1 MNEVNFQNHE
11 PPEQN
16 NNIPEQNNNIAITD
30 LRDYGAFEC
39 VFAWLCILIGYLFCC
54 AFPPTQFP
62 LGTFIVSFI
71 CVVTTVLTLIRNKA
85 KIGPLEW
92 FLALLSLAF
101 SFAFLLNTNTF
112 PTFVSLACAL
122 LSYAFFVYRAS
133 GNRLSKGNADFL
145 PLELL
150 RALKGF
156 SILAIAD
163 MFRLMFTRKNKS
175 FKAIL
180 KILIGLIAAVIPTAI
195 VVSLLS
201 YDGRFSELLR
211 NAFSFIIDLDF
222 SEQLLYLCFGS
233 LIAMYIFGVYA
244 INTSERKPLDCE
256 AMREKSERVRFA
268 PILTVCATLFPLLVV
283 YIFFFVSQWDYYLSA
298 FTGKL
303 PEGVVNY
310 AEYARSGFFELCTVS
325 AINLVIIIAVALFT
339 RRNGNGEKLFLRV
352 VSALF
357 SVMTLVLIGTA
368 LAKMYLYI
376 DRFGLTEKRLLSSWL
391 MVVIALV
398 FVFIVIRSFFK
409 KFRLFAVS
417 TVAVALMC
425 GVLVISDYNALIAN
439 YNVER
444 YVSGKTEEI
453 DLKALINADTSA
465 VPAITKLMKHCQ
477 ENGKTETYGYTRLNS
492 KLLDEKKR
500 LERQNDVFS
509 FSFPNQ
515 RAMNAI
521 EEYYAKYPVEHETAD
536 PIYD

>member
-1 MNEVNFQNHE
+1 MNGTDFQNIE
-11 PPEQN
+11 KNGQNEN
-16 NNIPEQNNNIAITD
+16 NNGQKEDVIITD
-30 LRDYGAFEC
+30 LRDYGSFEC
-39 VFAWLCILIGYLFCC
+39 VFAWLCLLIGYLFCC
-54 AFPPTQFP
+54 AFPPTEFP
-62 LGTFIVSFI
+62 LGTFIVAFI
-71 CVVTTVLTLIRNKA
+71 CVVTTALTLIRNKA
-85 KIGPLEW
+85 KIGVLEW
-92 FLALLSLAF
+92 FLAFLSLAF
-101 SFAFLLNTNTF
+101 SFAFLLNTNTC

-122 LSYAFFVYRAS
+122 VSYAFFVYRAS
-133 GNRLSKGNADFL
+133 GNNAGFGNSDFL
-145 PLELL
+145 PLELW

-195 VVSLLS
+195 VISLLS

-211 NAFSFIIDLDF
+211 NAFSFIIDFDF
-222 SEQLLYLCFGS
+222 REQLLYVSFGCI
-233 LIAMYIFGVYA
+233 IAMYIFGLYA
-244 INTSERKPLDCE
+244 VNTSERKPLDCE
-256 AMREKSERVRFA
+256 AMRERSERVRFA
-268 PILTVCATLFPLLVV
+268 PLLTVIATLFPLAVV

-310 AEYARSGFFELCTVS
+310 AEYARNGFFELCTVS

-339 RRNGNGEKLFLRV
+339 RRKGNGEKAFLRV

-376 DRFGLTEKRLLSSWL
+376 NRFGLTEKRLLSSWL
-391 MVVIALV
+391 MIVIALV
-398 FVFIVIRSFFK
+398 FVFIAIRSIFK
-409 KFRLFAVS
+409 KFRLFAAS

-425 GVLVISDYNALIAN
+425 GVLVISDYSSLIAN

-444 YVSGKTEEI
+444 YISGETDEI

-465 VPAITKLMKHCQ
+465 IPAMARLMEYCQ
-477 ENGKTETYGYTRLNS
+477 ENGKTDSYGFTRLENE
-492 KLLDEKKR
+492 LLQEKKR
-500 LERQNDVFS
+500 LDNQNDIFS
-509 FSFPNQ
+509 FSFPGQ
-515 RAMNAI
+515 RAKKAI

>member
-1 MNEVNFQNHE
+1 MNGTDFQNIE
-11 PPEQN
+11 KNGQNEN
-16 NNIPEQNNNIAITD
+16 NNGQKEDVIITD
-30 LRDYGAFEC
+30 LRDYGSFEC
-39 VFAWLCILIGYLFCC
+39 VFAWLCLLIGYLFCC
-54 AFPPTQFP
+54 AFPPTEFP
-62 LGTFIVSFI
+62 LGTFIVAFI
-71 CVVTTVLTLIRNKA
+71 CVVTTALTLIRNKA
-85 KIGPLEW
+85 KIGVLEW
-92 FLALLSLAF
+92 FLAFLSLAF

-122 LSYAFFVYRAS
+122 VSYAFFVYRAS
-133 GNRLSKGNADFL
+133 GNNAGFGNSDFL
-145 PLELL
+145 PLELW

-195 VVSLLS
+195 VISLLS

-211 NAFSFIIDLDF
+211 NAFSFIIDFDF
-222 SEQLLYLCFGS
+222 REQLLYVSFGCI
-233 LIAMYIFGVYA
+233 IAMYIFGLYA
-244 INTSERKPLDCE
+244 VNTSERKPLDCE
-256 AMREKSERVRFA
+256 AMRERSERVRFA
-268 PILTVCATLFPLLVV
+268 PLLTVIATLFPLAVV

-310 AEYARSGFFELCTVS
+310 AEYARNGFFELCTVS

-339 RRNGNGEKLFLRV
+339 RRKGNGEKAFLRV

-376 DRFGLTEKRLLSSWL
+376 NRFGLTEKRLLSSWL
-391 MVVIALV
+391 MIVIALV
-398 FVFIVIRSFFK
+398 FVFIAIRSIFK
-409 KFRLFAVS
+409 KFRLFAAS

-425 GVLVISDYNALIAN
+425 GVLVISDYSSLIAN

-444 YVSGKTEEI
+444 YISGETDEI

-465 VPAITKLMKHCQ
+465 IPAMARLMEYCR
-477 ENGKTETYGYTRLNS
+477 ENGKTDSYGFTRLENE
-492 KLLDEKKR
+492 LLQEKKR
-500 LERQNDVFS
+500 LDNQNDIFS
-509 FSFPNQ
+509 FSFPGQ
-515 RAMNAI
+515 RAKKAI
-521 EEYYAKYPVEHETAD
+521 EEYYAKYPVEQENAD

>member
-1 MNEVNFQNHE
+1 MNGTDFQNIE
-11 PPEQN
+11 KNGQNEN
-16 NNIPEQNNNIAITD
+16 NNGQKEDVIITD
-30 LRDYGAFEC
+30 LRDYGSFEC
-39 VFAWLCILIGYLFCC
+39 VFAWLCLLIGYLFCC
-54 AFPPTQFP
+54 AFPPTEFP
-62 LGTFIVSFI
+62 LGTFIVAFI
-71 CVVTTVLTLIRNKA
+71 CVVTTALTLIRNKA
-85 KIGPLEW
+85 KIGVLEW
-92 FLALLSLAF
+92 FLAFLSLAF

-122 LSYAFFVYRAS
+122 VSYAFFVYRAS
-133 GNRLSKGNADFL
+133 GNNAGSGNSDFL
-145 PLELL
+145 PLELW

-195 VVSLLS
+195 VISLLS

-211 NAFSFIIDLDF
+211 NAFSFIIDFDF
-222 SEQLLYLCFGS
+222 REQLLYVSFGCI
-233 LIAMYIFGVYA
+233 IAMYIFGLYA
-244 INTSERKPLDCE
+244 VNTSERKPLDCE
-256 AMREKSERVRFA
+256 AMRERSERVRFA
-268 PILTVCATLFPLLVV
+268 PLLTVIATLFPLAVV
-283 YIFFFVSQWDYYLSA
+283 YIFFVSQWDYYLSA

-310 AEYARSGFFELCTVS
+310 AEYARNGFFELCTVS

-339 RRNGNGEKLFLRV
+339 RRKGNGEKAFLRV

-376 DRFGLTEKRLLSSWL
+376 NRFGLTEKRLLSSWL
-391 MVVIALV
+391 MIVIALV
-398 FVFIVIRSFFK
+398 FVFIAIRSIFK
-409 KFRLFAVS
+409 KFRLFAAS

-425 GVLVISDYNALIAN
+425 GVLVISDYSSLIAN

-444 YVSGKTEEI
+444 YISGETDEI

-465 VPAITKLMKHCQ
+465 IPAMARLMEYCQ
-477 ENGKTETYGYTRLNS
+477 ENGKTDSYGFTRLENE
-492 KLLDEKKR
+492 LLQEKKR
-500 LERQNDVFS
+500 LDNQNDIFS
-509 FSFPNQ
+509 FSFPGQ
-515 RAMNAI
+515 RAKKAI

>member
-1 MNEVNFQNHE
+1 MNGTDFQNIE
-11 PPEQN
+11 NRDQNEN
-16 NNIPEQNNNIAITD
+16 NNSQKDDLIMTD
-30 LRDYGAFEC
+30 LRDYSAFEC
-39 VFAWLCILIGYLFCC
+39 VFAWLCLLIGYLFCC
-54 AFPPTQFP
+54 AFPPTEFP
-62 LGTFIVSFI
+62 LGTFIVAFI
-71 CVVTTVLTLIRNKA
+71 CVVTTVLTLIRKKA

-92 FLALLSLAF
+92 FLALLSIAF
-101 SFAFLLNTNTF
+101 SFAFLLNTNAF
-112 PTFVSLACAL
+112 PTFLSFVCAL
-122 LSYAFFVYRAS
+122 VSYAFFIYRAS
-133 GNRLSKGNADFL
+133 GNNVGFGNSDFL

-195 VVSLLS
+195 VISLLS

-211 NAFSFIIDLDF
+211 NAFSFIIDFDF
-222 SEQLLYLCFGS
+222 REQLLYVSFGCV
-233 LIAMYIFGVYA
+233 IAMYIFGLYA
-244 INTSERKPLDCE
+244 VNTSERKPLDCE
-256 AMREKSERVRFA
+256 AMRERSERVRFA
-268 PILTVCATLFPLLVV
+268 PLLTVIATLFPLAVV

-310 AEYARSGFFELCTVS
+310 AEYARNGFFELCTVS

-339 RRNGNGEKLFLRV
+339 RRKGSGEKAFLRV

-376 DRFGLTEKRLLSSWL
+376 NRFGLTEKRLLSSWL
-391 MVVIALV
+391 MIVIALV
-398 FVFIVIRSFFK
+398 FVFIAIRCIFK

-425 GVLVISDYNALIAN
+425 GVLVISDYSSLIAN

-465 VPAITKLMKHCQ
+465 IPAMARLMEYCQ
-477 ENGKTETYGYTRLNS
+477 ENGKTDSYGFSRLEDE
-492 KLLDEKKR
+492 LLQEKKR
-500 LERQNDVFS
+500 LYNQNDIFS
-509 FSFPNQ
+509 FSFPGQ
-515 RAMNAI
+515 RAKKAI
-521 EEYYAKYPVEHETAD
+521 EEYYDKYPLEYETAD

>member
-1 MNEVNFQNHE
+1 MNGTDFQNIE
-11 PPEQN
+11 KNGQNEN
-16 NNIPEQNNNIAITD
+16 NNGQKEDVIITD
-30 LRDYGAFEC
+30 LRDYGSFEC
-39 VFAWLCILIGYLFCC
+39 VFAWLCLLIGYLFCC
-54 AFPPTQFP
+54 AFPPTEFP
-62 LGTFIVSFI
+62 LGTFIVAFI
-71 CVVTTVLTLIRNKA
+71 CVVTTALTLIRNKA
-85 KIGPLEW
+85 KIGVLEW
-92 FLALLSLAF
+92 FLAFLSLAF

-122 LSYAFFVYRAS
+122 VSYAFFVYRAS
-133 GNRLSKGNADFL
+133 GNNAGSGNSDFL
-145 PLELL
+145 PLELW

-195 VVSLLS
+195 VISLLS

-211 NAFSFIIDLDF
+211 NAFSFIIDFDF
-222 SEQLLYLCFGS
+222 REQLLYVSFGCI
-233 LIAMYIFGVYA
+233 IAMYIFGLYA
-244 INTSERKPLDCE
+244 VNTSERKPLDCE
-256 AMREKSERVRFA
+256 AMRERSERVRFA
-268 PILTVCATLFPLLVV
+268 PLLTVIATLFPLAVV

-310 AEYARSGFFELCTVS
+310 AEYARNGFFELCTVS

-339 RRNGNGEKLFLRV
+339 RRKGNGEKAFLRV

-376 DRFGLTEKRLLSSWL
+376 NRFGLTEKRLLSSWL
-391 MVVIALV
+391 MIVIALV
-398 FVFIVIRSFFK
+398 FVFIAIRSIFK
-409 KFRLFAVS
+409 KFRLFAAS

-425 GVLVISDYNALIAN
+425 GVLVISDYSSLIAN

-444 YVSGKTEEI
+444 YISGETDEI
-453 DLKALINADTSA
+453 DLKALMNADTSA
-465 VPAITKLMKHCQ
+465 IPAMARLMEYCQ
-477 ENGKTETYGYTRLNS
+477 ENGKTDSYGFTRLENE
-492 KLLDEKKR
+492 LLQEKKR
-500 LERQNDVFS
+500 LDNQNDIFS
-509 FSFPNQ
+509 FSFPGQ
-515 RAMNAI
+515 RAKKAI

>member
-1 MNEVNFQNHE
+1 MNGTDFQNIE
-11 PPEQN
+11 KNGQNEN
-16 NNIPEQNNNIAITD
+16 NNGQKEDVIITD
-30 LRDYGAFEC
+30 LRDYGSFEC
-39 VFAWLCILIGYLFCC
+39 VFAWLCLLIGYLFCC
-54 AFPPTQFP
+54 AFPPTEFP
-62 LGTFIVSFI
+62 LGTFIVAFI
-71 CVVTTVLTLIRNKA
+71 CVVTTALTLIRNKA
-85 KIGPLEW
+85 KIGVLEW
-92 FLALLSLAF
+92 FLAFLSLAF

-122 LSYAFFVYRAS
+122 VSYAFFVYRAS
-133 GNRLSKGNADFL
+133 GNNAGLGNSDFL
-145 PLELL
+145 PLELW

-195 VVSLLS
+195 VISLLS

-211 NAFSFIIDLDF
+211 NAFSFIIDFDF
-222 SEQLLYLCFGS
+222 REQLLYVSFGCI
-233 LIAMYIFGVYA
+233 IAMYIFGLYA
-244 INTSERKPLDCE
+244 VNTSERKPLDCE
-256 AMREKSERVRFA
+256 AMRERSERVRFA
-268 PILTVCATLFPLLVV
+268 PLLTVIATLFPLAVV

-310 AEYARSGFFELCTVS
+310 AEYARNGFFELCTVS

-339 RRNGNGEKLFLRV
+339 RRKGNGEKAFLRV

-376 DRFGLTEKRLLSSWL
+376 NRFGLTEKRLLSSWL
-391 MVVIALV
+391 MIVIALV
-398 FVFIVIRSFFK
+398 FVFIAIRSIFK
-409 KFRLFAVS
+409 KFRLFAAS

-425 GVLVISDYNALIAN
+425 GVLVISDYSSLIAN

-444 YVSGKTEEI
+444 YISGETDEI
-453 DLKALINADTSA
+453 DLKALMNADTSA
-465 VPAITKLMKHCQ
+465 IPAMARLMEYCQ
-477 ENGKTETYGYTRLNS
+477 ENGKTDSYGFTRLENE
-492 KLLDEKKR
+492 LLQEKKR
-500 LERQNDVFS
+500 LDNQNDIFS
-509 FSFPNQ
+509 FSFPGQ
-515 RAMNAI
+515 RAKKAI